1 MSPFWRHIVVAA
13 AIFVLVSLLARA
25 IDWSLRRRPL
35 APEAATRY
43 RVFRRIVTVVIL
55 TVGLFSALL
64 AIPEVRA
71 VAGGLLASSALL
83 GIVIGFAAQRT
94 LGNFVAG
101 ILIALAQPVRI
112 GDRVEYD
119 GMPGVVE
126 EIGLTYTFIRAVDRR
141 RIVVPNEK
149 LASDTIVNASIR
161 SRETFA
167 EVSVPIPLTADLEA
181 AVEAL
186 RTDVAGERD
195 AQVYLSSLGETTTF
209 ATVTI
214 RAVAIDDGAALQL
227 ERDLRLRTHRR
238 LRELGVWA

>member
-1 MSPFWRHIVVAA
+1 MSPFWRHIVLAA
-13 AIFVLVSLLARA
+13 AIFGAVSLFARL
-25 IDWSLRRRPL
+25 IDWSLQRRSLP
-35 APEAATRY
+35 PETVTRY
-43 RVFRRIVTVVIL
+43 RIFRRMVAVVIL
-55 TVGLFSALL
+55 AVGLFSALL

-83 GIVIGFAAQRT
+83 GVVLGFAAQRT

-119 GMPGVVE
+119 GTNGVVE
-126 EIGLTYTFIRAVDRR
+126 EIGLTYTFIRAADRR

-167 EVSVPIPLTADLEA
+167 EVSVPVPLVADLEVA
-181 AVEAL
+181 LDAL
-186 RTDVAGERD
+186 REDVSAERD
-195 AQVYLSSLGETTTF
+195 ADVYVSSLDGT
-209 ATVTI
+209 ATLTV
-214 RAVAIDDGAALQL
+214 RAAATDEVAAERL
-227 ERDLRLRTHRR
+227 EHELRLRAHRR
-238 LRELGVWA
+238 LHALGVWT